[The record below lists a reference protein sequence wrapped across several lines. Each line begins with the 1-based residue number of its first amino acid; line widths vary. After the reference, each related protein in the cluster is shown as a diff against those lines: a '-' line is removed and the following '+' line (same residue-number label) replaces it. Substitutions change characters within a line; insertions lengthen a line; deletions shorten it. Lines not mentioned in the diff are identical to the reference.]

1 MLHRPGK
8 GGARIVSDLVKAGFS
23 PARYSYGGDEYV
35 FVELDEAMSLGVNF
49 RAMAITNRLREETIP
64 GVTDICPSNASY
76 MVRVNPD
83 ELHPDDLISRLEE
96 IDEEVGEAR
105 GLVIETRVVDV
116 PVLIEDPWTYETMMR
131 FRDRHQDPNST
142 DLEYGARIN
151 GYASKDDFIEAL
163 LGSPWLVTMLGFV
176 PGLPW
181 CYQLVPPEEQIEV
194 PKYVRP
200 RTYTSERAFGYG
212 GGFAVIYPVQGAGG
226 YQLFGTAPAPVFD
239 PKEELP
245 DFRDSII
252 FPRPADVF
260 KFRRIE
266 REEFDRIREEVEAGT
281 FEYRKRPFTF
291 HADRALEDPKAY
303 NEEILGALYGD

>member
-1 MLHRPGK
+1 MGPW
-8 GGARIVSDLVKAGFS
+8 GGNVQGQRME
-23 PARYSYGGDEYV
+23 PRYSYGGDEYV
-35 FVELDEAMSLGVNF
+35 FVELDEAMSLQVNF
-49 RAMAITNRLREETIP
+49 RALGITNRLREERIP
-64 GVTDICPSNASY
+64 GITDICPSNASY

-83 ELHPDDLISRLEE
+83 ELHPDELIARLKEL
-96 IDEEVGEAR
+96 DEEVGEAR
-105 GLVIETRVVDV
+105 GLELETRVVDV

-131 FRDRHQDPNST
+131 FRDRHQDPDST

-151 GYASKDDFIEAL
+151 GYASRDDFVDAL

-226 YQLFGTAPAPVFD
+226 YQLFGTAPGPVFD

-245 DFRDSII
+245 DFQDSII
-252 FPRPADVF
+252 FPRPTDIF

-266 REEFDRIREEVEAGT
+266 REEYDRIRAEVEGGT

-291 HADRALEDPKAY
+291 RGDRALEDPKSY
-303 NEEILGALYGD
+303 NEEILGVLYGD

>member
-1 MLHRPGK
+1 MEP
-8 GGARIVSDLVKAGFS
+8 
-23 PARYSYGGDEYV
+23 RYSYGGDEYV
-35 FVELDEAMSLGVNF
+35 FVELDEAMSLQVNF
-49 RAMAITNRLREETIP
+49 RAMAITNRLREERIP
-64 GVTDICPSNASY
+64 GITDICPSNASY

-83 ELHPDDLISRLEE
+83 VLHPDDLISRLREL
-96 IDEEVGEAR
+96 DEEVGEAR

-151 GYASKDDFIEAL
+151 GYGSKDEFIEAL

-239 PKEELP
+239 PKEELL
-245 DFRDSII
+245 DFTDSII
-252 FPRPADVF
+252 FPREADIF

-266 REEFDRIREEVEAGT
+266 REEFDSIRAEVGAGT

-291 HADRALEDPKAY
+291 HADRALENPKAY
-303 NEEILGALYGD
+303 NEEILGVLYGD

>member
-1 MLHRPGK
+1 MEP
-8 GGARIVSDLVKAGFS
+8 
-23 PARYSYGGDEYV
+23 RYSYGGDEYV
-35 FVELDEAMSLGVNF
+35 FVELDEAMSLQVNF
-49 RAMAITNRLREETIP
+49 RALGITNRLREEDIP

-83 ELHPDDLISRLEE
+83 ELHPDELISRLKEL
-96 IDEEVGEAR
+96 DEEVGEAR
-105 GLVIETRVVDV
+105 GLELDTRVVDV

-131 FRDRHQDPNST
+131 FRDRHQDPDST

-151 GYASKDDFIEAL
+151 GYASRDDFVDAL

-226 YQLFGTAPAPVFD
+226 YQLFGTAPGPVFD

-245 DFRDSII
+245 DFQDSII
-252 FPRPADVF
+252 FPRPTDIF

-266 REEFDRIREEVEAGT
+266 REEYDRIRGEVEDGT
-281 FEYRKRPFTF
+281 FEYRKRPFIF
-291 HADRALEDPKAY
+291 RGDRALEDPKSY
-303 NEEILGALYGD
+303 NEDILGVLYGD

>member
-1 MLHRPGK
+1 MTDKEK
-8 GGARIVSDLVKAGFS
+8 GELTQ
-23 PARYSYGGDEYV
+23 PRYSYGGDEYV
-35 FVELDEAMSLGVNF
+35 FVELAEAMSLQVNF
-49 RAMAITNRLREETIP
+49 RALAITNRLREEELP

-76 MVRVNPD
+76 MVRINPD
-83 ELHPDDLISRLEE
+83 ELHPDDLISRLREL
-96 IDEEVGEAR
+96 DEEVGEAR
-105 GLVIETRVVDV
+105 GMQLETRVVDV
-116 PVLIEDPWTYETMMR
+116 PVMIEDPWTHETMMR
-131 FRDRHQDPNST
+131 FRDHHQDPNST

-151 GYASKDDFIEAL
+151 GYASKDEFIEAL

-212 GGFAVIYPVQGAGG
+212 GGFAVVYPVQGAGG
-226 YQLFGTAPAPVFD
+226 YQLFGTAAAPVFD
-239 PKEELP
+239 PNGELP
-245 DFRDSII
+245 DFQGSII
-252 FPRPADVF
+252 FPRPTDIF

-266 REEFDRIREEVEAGT
+266 RDEYDRIRGEVEAGT

-291 HADRALEDPKAY
+291 HADQALADPKAY
-303 NEEILGALYGD
+303 NEEILGVLYGD